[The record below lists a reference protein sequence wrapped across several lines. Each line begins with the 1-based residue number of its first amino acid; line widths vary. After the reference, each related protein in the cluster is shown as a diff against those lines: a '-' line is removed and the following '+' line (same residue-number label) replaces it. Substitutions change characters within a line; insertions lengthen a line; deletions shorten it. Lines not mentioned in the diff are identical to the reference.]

1 MTFDEFLAQIREL
14 LQRKQRLSCRALEV
28 GNSLGQ
34 DEECPGHR
42 SLITAY
48 ACQDRYCKPYI
59 SLPAI
64 GMRAVRI
71 SPDNASVM

>member
-1 MTFDEFLAQIREL
+1 VE
-14 LQRKQRLSCRALEV
+14 LSCSLYHSHSNGTGHSPAGKL
-28 GNSLGQ
+28 LGQ

-42 SLITAY
+42 ALATIHAL
-48 ACQDRYCKPYI
+48 QERYCEPYI

-71 SPDNASVM
+71 SPDSASVM